1 MQLAFVLNL
10 ELYLNYTPSKITLMK
25 TKGWIA
31 CALLAVTFMASCAYK
46 TCPTYAKHNAP
57 VKENKVSRG

>member
-1 MQLAFVLNL
+1 
-10 ELYLNYTPSKITLMK
+10 MK

-46 TCPTYAKHNAP
+46 TCPTYAKQNAS
-57 VKENKVSRG
+57 VKEVKVVRR